1 MDYEEPRYDE
11 TYEVLDILVHILVT
25 GRHNTYTS
33 VLCSA
38 VERL

>member
-1 MDYEEPRYDE
+1 VDYEEPRYDE
-11 TYEVLDILVHILVT
+11 TYAERGILVHILVT